1 MLFMTD
7 MFLKGRI
14 INNKINVIVE
24 LKIINSLTIDL
35 DDFDI
40 FRWVVVVSKHNFE
53 ETAYIRK

>member
-24 LKIINSLTIDL
+24 IKIINSLTIDL

-40 FRWVVVVSKHNFE
+40 FR
-53 ETAYIRK
+53 